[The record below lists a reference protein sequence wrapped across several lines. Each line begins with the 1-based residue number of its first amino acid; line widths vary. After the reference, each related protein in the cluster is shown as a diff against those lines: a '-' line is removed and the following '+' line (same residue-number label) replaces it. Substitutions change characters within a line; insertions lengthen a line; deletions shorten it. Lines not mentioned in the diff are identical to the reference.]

1 MTIEELIAGI
11 KKINFEKCGDPG
23 EAHFEIDKL
32 LLEFI
37 GDPEIEKLY
46 SELPKWYE

>member
-11 KKINFEKCGDPG
+11 KKINKEEDGDP
-23 EAHFEIDKL
+23 ETSHFEIDKL
-32 LLEFI
+32 LLKFI

-46 SELPKWYE
+46 GKLPKWYA